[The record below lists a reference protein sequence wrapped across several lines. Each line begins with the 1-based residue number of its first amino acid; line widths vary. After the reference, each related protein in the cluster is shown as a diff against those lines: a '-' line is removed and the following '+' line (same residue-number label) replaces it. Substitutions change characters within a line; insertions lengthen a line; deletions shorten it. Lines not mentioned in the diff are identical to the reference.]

1 VENLNCSSAA
11 RKEIELKFVR
21 TLLAVGLGGLVTL
34 LVAGNLA
41 IFALTLWAK
50 ATAPELRVPSLPG
63 IDNVQAVDEVV
74 WRGAAPTVRGY
85 RSLAAHDVHT
95 VIDLRAEE
103 GASLDGLTVRR
114 QGMRYVHIP
123 LRDGQV
129 PTQDQV
135 DRGSSVRPLRCRRRA
150 NGNDGSRVPGR
161 DRTGTSERSPDEKSC
176 RGPPVPRTGRVRV
189 ESRGHGRRQTE
200 CGSRRGQPRAG
211 RAAEDLVSYLRLIPT
226 CSTRPAR

>member
-21 TLLAVGLGGLVTL
+21 TLVAVGLGGLVTL
-34 LVAGNLA
+34 LIAGNLA

-135 DRGSSVRPLRCRRRA
+135 DRFLSVIDRA
-150 NGNDGSRVPGR
+150 GRVFVHCGAGVG
-161 DRTGTSERSPDEKSC
+161 RTGTMAAAYLVATGQAQANEALMRNLAV
-176 RGPPVPRTGRVRV
+176 GPPSLEQVAFVSSLEGTDVDRPNAALVAVSRVLDAPRRIW
-189 ESRGHGRRQTE
+189 S
-200 CGSRRGQPRAG
+200 
-211 RAAEDLVSYLRLIPT
+211 LI
-226 CSTRPAR
+226 SA

>member
-1 VENLNCSSAA
+1 MENLNCSSAA

-63 IDNVQAVDEVV
+63 IDNVQAVDEFV

-95 VIDLRAEE
+95 VIDLRAED

-135 DRGSSVRPLRCRRRA
+135 DRFLSVIDR
-150 NGNDGSRVPGR
+150 GGRVFVHCGAGVG
-161 DRTGTSERSPDEKSC
+161 RTGTMAAAYLVATGQAQANEALMRNLAV
-176 RGPPVPRTGRVRV
+176 GPPSLEQVAFVSSLEGTDVDRPNAALVAVSRVLDAPRRIW
-189 ESRGHGRRQTE
+189 S
-200 CGSRRGQPRAG
+200 
-211 RAAEDLVSYLRLIPT
+211 LI
-226 CSTRPAR
+226 SA

>member
-63 IDNVQAVDEVV
+63 IDNVQAVDEFV

-95 VIDLRAEE
+95 VIDLRAED

-135 DRGSSVRPLRCRRRA
+135 DRFLSVIDR
-150 NGNDGSRVPGR
+150 GGRVFVHCGAGVG
-161 DRTGTSERSPDEKSC
+161 RTGTMAAAYLVATGQAQANEALMRNLAV
-176 RGPPVPRTGRVRV
+176 GPPSLEQVAFVSSLEGTDVDRPNAALVAVSRVLDAPRRIW
-189 ESRGHGRRQTE
+189 S
-200 CGSRRGQPRAG
+200 
-211 RAAEDLVSYLRLIPT
+211 LI
-226 CSTRPAR
+226 SA

>member
-21 TLLAVGLGGLVTL
+21 TLVAVGLGGLVTL
-34 LVAGNLA
+34 LIAGNLA

-63 IDNVQAVDEVV
+63 IDNVQAVDEFV

-95 VIDLRAEE
+95 VIDLRAEK

-135 DRGSSVRPLRCRRRA
+135 DRFLSVIDR
-150 NGNDGSRVPGR
+150 GGRVFVHCGAGVG
-161 DRTGTSERSPDEKSC
+161 RTGTMAAAYLVATGQAQANEALMRNLAV
-176 RGPPVPRTGRVRV
+176 GPPSLEQVAFVSSLEGTDVDRPNAALVAVSRVLDAPRRIW
-189 ESRGHGRRQTE
+189 S
-200 CGSRRGQPRAG
+200 
-211 RAAEDLVSYLRLIPT
+211 LI
-226 CSTRPAR
+226 SA